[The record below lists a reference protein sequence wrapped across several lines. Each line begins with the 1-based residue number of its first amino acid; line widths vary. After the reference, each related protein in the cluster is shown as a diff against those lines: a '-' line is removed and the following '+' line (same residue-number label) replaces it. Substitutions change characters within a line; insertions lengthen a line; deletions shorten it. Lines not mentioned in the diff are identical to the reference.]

1 MSNKQP
7 IELSPPHFNTAFN
20 EKMLMEEPASI
31 LATFEEDVRSYVG
44 RPHAV
49 AVHSGTSAIH
59 LALKV
64 LGIGRGDIVLCQSLT
79 YAATAFPIMYEEAQP
94 VFIDSEPDT
103 GNMDPELL
111 EKAILELAEKGQKPG
126 AILLVHLYGMPA
138 KMKEIMAIA
147 ERFDIQVVEDA
158 AEALGAEYHSTRC
171 GNFGK
176 LSILSFNS
184 NKVITSGGGGML
196 LAAERELAEKA
207 LYFATQA
214 KDEGTVMN
222 HREVGYN
229 YRMNH
234 VNAALGASQ
243 FTKLNERIQKR
254 REIFEFYK
262 QSLGSL
268 PGISFLSEQP
278 QTCSSRWLTTIFID
292 PSVSRDI
299 TRTEIQEALSKEN
312 IESRP
317 VWKPMHLQ
325 PVFKDTSAYING
337 ISETLFTQGLCLP
350 SGSNLSPHDIER
362 ISSAIKNVFSK
373 G

>member
-7 IELSPPHFNTAFN
+7 IELSPPYFDTAFN
-20 EKMLMEEPASI
+20 EKMLTEEPASI
-31 LATFEEDVRSYVG
+31 LAAFEEDVRTYVG

-64 LGIGRGDIVLCQSLT
+64 LGIGRGDTVLCQSLT
-79 YAATAFPIMYEEAQP
+79 YAATAFPIMYEGAQP

-103 GNMDPELL
+103 GNMDPTLL
-111 EKAILELAEKGQKPG
+111 EKAILELAGKGQKPG

-147 ERFDIQVVEDA
+147 ERFDIPVVEDA
-158 AEALGAEYHSTRC
+158 AEALGAEYLNTRC
-171 GNFGK
+171 GNFGE

-196 LAAERELAEKA
+196 LTADKELAEKA

-243 FTKLNERIQKR
+243 FTRLNERIQKR
-254 REIFEFYK
+254 RETFEFYK

-268 PGISFLSEQP
+268 PSISFLSEKS
-278 QTCSSRWLTTIFID
+278 QTCSSRWLTTIFIN
-292 PSVSRDI
+292 PSVSGGI
-299 TRTEIQEALSKEN
+299 TRLEIQEALAMEN

-325 PVFKDTSAYING
+325 PVFKNCPTYING
-337 ISETLFTQGLCLP
+337 ISEKLFTQGLCLP
-350 SGSNLSPHDIER
+350 SGSNLSPHNRER
-362 ISSAIKNVFSK
+362 ISSVIKNVFNQ
-373 G
+373 